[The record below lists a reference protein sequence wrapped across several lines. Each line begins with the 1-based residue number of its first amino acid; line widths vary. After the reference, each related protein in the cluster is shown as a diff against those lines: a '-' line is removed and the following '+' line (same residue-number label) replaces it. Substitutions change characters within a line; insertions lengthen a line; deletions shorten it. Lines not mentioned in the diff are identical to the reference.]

1 MQDLFQISEIFKIM
15 HFSHSYKRKRSR
27 YATPQTV
34 DEKRSHQGKSLSVSV
49 FLYGKEDV
57 LAK

>member
-1 MQDLFQISEIFKIM
+1 MQNACGHLLL
-15 HFSHSYKRKRSR
+15 
-27 YATPQTV
+27 TV

>member
-1 MQDLFQISEIFKIM
+1 MD
-15 HFSHSYKRKRSR
+15 HSYERKNTDGHE
-27 YATPQTV
+27 AVGQTV

>member
-1 MQDLFQISEIFKIM
+1 MQNACGHLLL
-15 HFSHSYKRKRSR
+15 
-27 YATPQTV
+27 TV

-57 LAK
+57 LAKYSSQEIGWGGFSIIS